1 MFIIL
6 YWCYWP
12 SVVYSRLE
20 MLQSL
25 SWEFTMMV
33 VGSQYTKEYQLCGK
47 YVAGGDWLIA
57 ANFTGRTYVSISET
71 VRWSW
76 WLLYH
81 HWRFW
86 RLLDSI
92 VHGANMGPIWGR
104 QDPGGHHVGPMNLA
118 IWAVTIFDIL
128 SDDKAVIETAFSD
141 SIAVLRVVNW
151 YRSWLLYITAGVP
164 FTNMV

>member
-47 YVAGGDWLIA
+47 YMAGEDWLIA
-57 ANFTGRTYVSISET
+57 GNFTGRTYVSISET

-76 WLLYH
+76 WLLYA
-81 HWRFW
+81 
-86 RLLDSI
+86 LSPLK
-92 VHGANMGPIWGR
+92 V
-104 QDPGGHHVGPMNLA
+104 LK
-118 IWAVTIFDIL
+118 AVTVFDMP
-128 SDDKAVIETAFSD
+128 SDDKAVLETAFCD
-141 SIAVLRVVNW
+141 SIAVNW
-151 YRSWLLYITAGVP
+151 YCLWLLYITAGLTFIKP
-164 FTNMV
+164 DQLDPWIKDQIGNALLSTILPLQGRNCC